1 MTVGDIVVALRQGI
15 LETIILASPLLLSA
29 LAVGLVVAI
38 LQAATSIQE
47 QTLTFVPKLFV
58 ILGALALLGG
68 FMFTHLGQYTTELF
82 KRIPDMAR

>member
-1 MTVGDIVVALRQGI
+1 MTIGDVVTVLQEGI
-15 LETIILASPLLLSA
+15 LETLKLASPILLSA
-29 LAVGLVVAI
+29 LAIGLIVAI

-68 FMFTHLGQYTTELF
+68 FMFTSLGEYTIRLF
-82 KRIPDMAR
+82 MRIPEMAR